1 MKNVI
6 YKGFELSF
14 KWKTDSIGF
23 HHSCKIKK
31 DNQLIK
37 TVKQQWINRT
47 WEKYEF
53 ESVEQRAK
61 EFIDLIM
68 K

>member
-37 TVKQQWINRT
+37 TVKQQWINEGKNT
-47 WEKYEF
+47 SSK
-53 ESVEQRAK
+53 V
-61 EFIDLIM
+61 
-68 K
+68 